1 MRIAAGESFPVYF
14 RPLPS
19 FSGQFP
25 GLLMS
30 FRQRTLIL
38 ACFVFAVWRPLR
50 ADITEQVRLDFFFSE
65 GCSECE
71 RVKRDIFPVLKERF
85 ADYYELVW
93 HDMNQ
98 AETIPLLVSY
108 QERCDNHES
117 GLVSLIVDHTVF
129 LSGYQAIS
137 TVLFDEINRAL
148 ARRQSPR
155 WSPPEPPR
163 MTPDEKR
170 EAVQSAAG
178 ALTFSIVVVGGL
190 TDGFNPCAISTLI
203 FFLSLLTVL
212 KVNKRT
218 RLLVG
223 LSFISASFIVYTG
236 LGLGFFFFIRRVPH
250 FAVFKKYVELAVG
263 LGMIPLAVLSFR
275 DAFRF
280 RKSGSS
286 NDVTLQIPKGIKTR
300 IHAVMR
306 GGLGLGGPV
315 ISGVLIGTAVTV
327 LESVCTGQG
336 YLPVLTYLVKED
348 YSNSQAWMLL
358 VLYNLLFIAPLV
370 VVFVC
375 FHCGMQIKILIDWSR
390 RNLVIVKVLLGVFFT
405 AIAILLLAGSIH
417 ALFAHG

>member
-1 MRIAAGESFPVYF
+1 
-14 RPLPS
+14 
-19 FSGQFP
+19 
-25 GLLMS
+25 MS
-30 FRQRTLIL
+30 LRQRTLIL
-38 ACFVFAVWRPLR
+38 ACFVSALWLPLC
-50 ADITEQVRLDFFFSE
+50 ADINEQVRLDFFFSP

-71 RVKRDIFPVLKERF
+71 RVKRDIFPDLDERF
-85 ADYYELVW
+85 VDYYELVW

-117 GLVSLIVDHTVF
+117 GLVSLVLDHTVF
-129 LSGYQAIS
+129 LSGYEAIS
-137 TVLFDEINRAL
+137 AALFDEINAAL
-148 ARRQSPR
+148 ARRQSPA
-155 WSPPEPPR
+155 WAPPEPPR
-163 MTPDEKR
+163 MTAEEKR
-170 EAVQSAAG
+170 KVVQSAAG

-212 KVNKRT
+212 KVGKRT

-236 LGLGFFFFIRRVPH
+236 LGLGFFFFIRRVPN

-280 RKSGSS
+280 RRSGSS
-286 NDVTLQIPKGIKTR
+286 NDVTLQIPQGIKTR

-315 ISGVLIGTAVTV
+315 ISGFLIGAAVTV

-348 YSNSQAWMLL
+348 FSNFYAWILL
-358 VLYNLLFIAPLV
+358 ILYNLLFIAPLA

-375 FHCGMQIKILIDWSR
+375 FHRGMQIHKLIEWSR
-390 RNLVIVKVLLGVFFT
+390 HNLVIVKVLIGLFFT
-405 AIAILLLAGSIH
+405 AIAILLLTGSIS
-417 ALFAHG
+417 ALLAHG